1 MSRLE
6 DYRGRFTNIDFER
19 RDGILQVRLHTDGGP
34 LKWGALDRS
43 IHSQLGEAF
52 YQIARD
58 LDNRVVIL
66 TGTGDSFCD
75 AMNYAELPTEPLA
88 QGWPRLQR
96 EGQDLLMQ
104 LLDIPVPVIGA
115 INGPAHI
122 HAELLVLS
130 DIVLAS
136 SRAEISDQA
145 HFVHGV
151 VPADGVQ
158 IIWPMLL
165 GHNRARYFLLS
176 GERITAQRAWELGV
190 VGEVV
195 AHPALL
201 ERAWQMAHEVAAKP
215 IDTLRYTRAVFTQPF
230 KRRMLDE
237 LGYGL
242 ALEGLAGI
250 AAQSGTT

>member
-6 DYRGRFTNIDFER
+6 DYSGRFTNIDCER

-52 YQIARD
+52 YRIARD

-75 AMNYAELPTEPLA
+75 AMNNAELPAEPLV
-88 QGWPRLQR
+88 QVWPRLQR

-115 INGPAHI
+115 INGPALI

-158 IIWPMLL
+158 IVWPMLI

-195 AHPALL
+195 AHDTLL
-201 ERAWQMAHEVAAKP
+201 ERAWQMAQELAAKP
-215 IDTLRYTRAVFTQPF
+215 IETLRYTRAVFTQPF
-230 KRRMLDE
+230 KRRMVDE

-250 AAQSGTT
+250 TAQSGKR

>member
-1 MSRLE
+1 MSRLG
-6 DYRGRFTNIDFER
+6 DYSSRFANIEFER
-19 RDGILQVRLHTDGGP
+19 RDGVLQVRLHTEGGP
-34 LKWGALDRS
+34 LKWGALDGS
-43 IHSQLGEAF
+43 VHTQLGEAF

-66 TGTGDSFCD
+66 TGTGDAFCD
-75 AMNYAELPTEPLA
+75 AMNYAELPAEPLG
-88 QGWPRLQR
+88 QIWPRLQR
-96 EGQDLLMQ
+96 EGLDLIQQ
-104 LLDIPVPVIGA
+104 LLDVPVPVIGA

-136 SRAEISDQA
+136 PHAEISDQA

-158 IIWPMLL
+158 IVWPMLI
-165 GHNRARYFLLS
+165 GHNRARHFLLT
-176 GERITAQRAWELGV
+176 GERMTAQRAWELGV

-195 AHPALL
+195 AQEALL
-201 ERAWQMAHEVAAKP
+201 ERAWELARNLAAKP
-215 IDTLRYTRAVFTQPF
+215 IETLRYTRAVFAQPF
-230 KRRMLDE
+230 KRRMVDE

-250 AAQSGTT
+250 AAQSGKT

>member
-1 MSRLE
+1 MTHLE
-6 DYRGRFTNIDFER
+6 DYRGRFSNIEFER
-19 RDGILQVRLHTDGGP
+19 RDGVLQVRLHTDGGP
-34 LKWGALDRS
+34 LKWGALNRS

-75 AMNYAELPTEPLA
+75 AMNYAELPTEPLS
-88 QGWPRLQR
+88 QVWPRLQR

-158 IIWPMLL
+158 IVWPMLI
-165 GHNRARYFLLS
+165 GHNRARHFLLT

-195 AHPALL
+195 AHDTLL
-201 ERAWQMAHEVAAKP
+201 ERAWQMARELAAKP
-215 IDTLRYTRAVFTQPF
+215 VETLRYTRAVFTQPF
-230 KRRMLDE
+230 KRRMVDE

-250 AAQSGTT
+250 AVQSGKN

>member
-1 MSRLE
+1 MSQLE
-6 DYRGRFTNIDFER
+6 EYGGRFSNINFER
-19 RDGILQVRLHTDGGP
+19 RDGVLQVRLHTDGGP
-34 LKWGALDRS
+34 LKWGALAGS

-58 LDNRVVIL
+58 LENRVVIL

-75 AMNYAELPTEPLA
+75 AMNYEELPTEPLA
-88 QGWPRLQR
+88 TTWPRLQR
-96 EGQDLLMQ
+96 EGQDLLTQ

-136 SRAEISDQA
+136 SHAEISDQA

-151 VPADGVQ
+151 APADGVQ
-158 IIWPMLL
+158 IVWPMLI
-165 GHNRARYFLLS
+165 GHNRARHFLLT
-176 GERITAQRAWELGV
+176 GERLTAQRAWELGV

-195 AHPALL
+195 PHDALL
-201 ERAWQMAHEVAAKP
+201 DRAWEIARDIAAKP
-215 IDTLRYTRAVFTQPF
+215 IETLRYTRAVFAQPF
-230 KRRMLDE
+230 KRRMVDE

-250 AAQSGTT
+250 AAQSGRT

>member
-1 MSRLE
+1 MSRLA
-6 DYRGRFTNIDFER
+6 DYNGRYANIAFER
-19 RDGILQVRLHTDGGP
+19 REGVLQVRLHTDGGP
-34 LKWGALDRS
+34 LKWGALDGS

-66 TGTGDSFCD
+66 TGTGDAFCD

-88 QGWPRLQR
+88 QTWPRLQR

-122 HAELLVLS
+122 HAELLALS
-130 DIVLAS
+130 DIVLAATH
-136 SRAEISDQA
+136 AEISDQA

-151 VPADGVQ
+151 APADGVQ
-158 IIWPMLL
+158 IVWPMLI
-165 GHNRARYFLLS
+165 GPNRARHFLLT
-176 GERITAQRAWELGV
+176 GERMSAQRAWELGV

-195 AHPALL
+195 AP
-201 ERAWQMAHEVAAKP
+201 ERLGERVWQMAHELSAKP
-215 IDTLRYTRAVFTQPF
+215 IETLRYTRAVFAQPF
-230 KRRMLDE
+230 KRRMVDE

-250 AAQSGTT
+250 AAQAGKT

>member
-6 DYRGRFTNIDFER
+6 DYRGHFANIELER
-19 RDGILQVRLHTDGGP
+19 CDGVLQVRLHTDGGP
-34 LKWGALDRS
+34 LRWGALEGS

-52 YQIARD
+52 YQIAHD

-75 AMNYAELPTEPLA
+75 AMNYAELPTAPLA
-88 QGWPRLQR
+88 QIWPRLQR

-115 INGPAHI
+115 INGAAHI

-130 DIVLAS
+130 DIVIAS
-136 SRAEISDQA
+136 SHVEISDQA

-158 IIWPMLL
+158 IIWPMLI
-165 GHNRARYFLLS
+165 GHNRARHFLLT
-176 GERITAQRAWELGV
+176 GESFTAKRAWELGV

-195 AHPALL
+195 AHEQIL
-201 ERAWQMAHEVAAKP
+201 ERAWQMARDLAAKP
-215 IDTLRYTRAVFTQPF
+215 IETLRLTRAVFTQPF
-230 KRRMLDE
+230 KRRMVDE

-250 AAQSGTT
+250 TAQSGKT

>member
-6 DYRGRFTNIDFER
+6 DYSGRFTNIDFER
-19 RDGILQVRLHTDGGP
+19 REGILQVRLHTDGGP

-75 AMNYAELPTEPLA
+75 AMNDAELPAEPLV
-88 QGWPRLQR
+88 QVWPRLQR

-115 INGPAHI
+115 INGPALI

-136 SRAEISDQA
+136 SRAEISEQA

-158 IIWPMLL
+158 IVWPMLI

-195 AHPALL
+195 AHDTLL
-201 ERAWQMAHEVAAKP
+201 ERAWQMAHELAAKP
-215 IDTLRYTRAVFTQPF
+215 IETLRYTRAVFTQPL
-230 KRRMLDE
+230 KRRMVDE

-250 AAQSGTT
+250 AAQSGKR

>member
-6 DYRGRFTNIDFER
+6 DYCERFANIRFVR
-19 RDGILQVRLHTDGGP
+19 RDGVLQVSLHTDGGP
-34 LKWGALDRS
+34 LKWGALDTS
-43 IHSQLGEAF
+43 IHAQLGDAF

-66 TGTGDSFCD
+66 TGTGESFCD
-75 AMNYAELPTEPLA
+75 SMNYAELPAEPLG
-88 QGWPRLQR
+88 QTWPRLQR

-136 SRAEISDQA
+136 NHAEISDQA

-158 IIWPMLL
+158 IVWPMLI
-165 GHNRARYFLLS
+165 GHNRARHFLLT
-176 GERITAQRAWELGV
+176 GERMTAQRAWELGV

-195 AHPALL
+195 AQDRLM
-201 ERAWQMAHEVAAKP
+201 ERAWQIAGELATKP
-215 IDTLRYTRAVFTQPF
+215 VETLRYTRAVFAHPF
-230 KRRMLDE
+230 KRSMVDE

-250 AAQSGTT
+250 AAQPRAM

>member
-6 DYRGRFTNIDFER
+6 DYSGRFTNIDFER

-43 IHSQLGEAF
+43 VHSQLGEAF

-75 AMNYAELPTEPLA
+75 AMNDAELPAEPLV
-88 QGWPRLQR
+88 QVWPRLQR

-104 LLDIPVPVIGA
+104 LLEIPVPVIGA
-115 INGPAHI
+115 INGPALI

-158 IIWPMLL
+158 VVWPMLI

-195 AHPALL
+195 AHDTLL
-201 ERAWQMAHEVAAKP
+201 ERAWQMAHELAAKP
-215 IDTLRYTRAVFTQPF
+215 IETLRYTRAVFTQPF
-230 KRRMLDE
+230 KRRMVDE

-250 AAQSGTT
+250 AAQSSKT

>member
-1 MSRLE
+1 MSCLE
-6 DYRGRFTNIDFER
+6 DYGKRFANIEFER
-19 RDGILQVRLHTDGGP
+19 RDGVLQVRLHTDGGP
-34 LKWGALDRS
+34 LKWGALDGS

-58 LDNRVVIL
+58 LENRVVIL
-66 TGTGDSFCD
+66 TGTGNAFCD
-75 AMNYAELPTEPLA
+75 AMNYAELPAEPLA
-88 QGWPRLQR
+88 QIWPRLQR

-136 SRAEISDQA
+136 SHAEISDQA

-158 IIWPMLL
+158 IVWPMLV
-165 GHNRARYFLLS
+165 GHNRARHFLLT
-176 GERITAQRAWELGV
+176 GERMTAQRAWELGV
-190 VGEVV
+190 VGEVL
-195 AHPALL
+195 AQEALL
-201 ERAWQMAHEVAAKP
+201 ERAWEIARGLAAKP
-215 IDTLRYTRAVFTQPF
+215 IETLRYTRAVFAQPF
-230 KRRMLDE
+230 KRRMVDE

-250 AAQSGTT
+250 AAQSGKT

>member
-1 MSRLE
+1 MSHLE
-6 DYRGRFTNIDFER
+6 DYGKRFANIEFER
-19 RDGILQVRLHTDGGP
+19 RDGVLLVRLHTDGGP
-34 LKWGALDRS
+34 LKWGALDGS
-43 IHSQLGEAF
+43 IHGQLGEAF

-58 LDNRVVIL
+58 LENRVVIL
-66 TGTGDSFCD
+66 TGTGDAFCD
-75 AMNYAELPTEPLA
+75 AMNYAELPAEPLA
-88 QGWPRLQR
+88 QIWPRLQR
-96 EGQDLLMQ
+96 EGQDLLME

-115 INGPAHI
+115 INGPALI

-136 SRAEISDQA
+136 SHAEISDQA

-158 IIWPMLL
+158 IVWPMLV
-165 GHNRARYFLLS
+165 GHNRARHFLLT
-176 GERITAQRAWELGV
+176 GERMTAQRAWELGV

-195 AHPALL
+195 TQEALL
-201 ERAWQMAHEVAAKP
+201 DRAWEIARSLAAKP
-215 IDTLRYTRAVFTQPF
+215 IETLRYTRAVFAQPF
-230 KRRMLDE
+230 KRRMADE

-250 AAQSGTT
+250 AAQSGKT

>member
-1 MSRLE
+1 MSHFE
-6 DYRGRFTNIDFER
+6 DYGRRFANIELER
-19 RDGILQVRLHTDGGP
+19 RDGVLQVRLHTNGGP
-34 LKWGALDRS
+34 LKWGALDGS
-43 IHSQLGEAF
+43 IHGQLGEAF

-58 LDNRVVIL
+58 LENRVVIL
-66 TGTGDSFCD
+66 TGTGDAFCD
-75 AMNYAELPTEPLA
+75 AMNYAELPAEPLA
-88 QGWPRLQR
+88 QIWPRLQR

-104 LLDIPVPVIGA
+104 LLDVPVPVIGA
-115 INGPAHI
+115 INGPALI

-136 SRAEISDQA
+136 SHAEISDQA

-158 IIWPMLL
+158 IVWPMLI
-165 GHNRARYFLLS
+165 GHNRARHFLLT
-176 GERITAQRAWELGV
+176 GERMAAQRAWELGV

-195 AHPALL
+195 AHEALL
-201 ERAWQMAHEVAAKP
+201 DRAWEIARGLAAKP
-215 IDTLRYTRAVFTQPF
+215 IETLRYTRAVFAQPF
-230 KRRMLDE
+230 KRRMADE

-250 AAQSGTT
+250 AAQSGKT

>member
-6 DYRGRFTNIDFER
+6 DYSGRFTNIDFER

-75 AMNYAELPTEPLA
+75 AMNYAEMPTEPLA

-115 INGPAHI
+115 INGPALI

-158 IIWPMLL
+158 IVWPMLI

-176 GERITAQRAWELGV
+176 GERVTAQRAWELGV

-195 AHPALL
+195 AHDTLL
-201 ERAWQMAHEVAAKP
+201 ERAWQMAHELAAKP
-215 IDTLRYTRAVFTQPF
+215 IETLRYTRAVFTQPF

-250 AAQSGTT
+250 AAQSGKT